1 MKKFA
6 VIVKENGNIH
16 IAIEIVSEDTLKHS
30 DGKDFATTDDYLKNT
45 YGEEHL
51 VAWYEL
57 DGNAPAKILIYKEGV
72 FSTPSDKEERDKDY
86 TLSYI

>member
-16 IAIEIVSEDTLKHS
+16 IAIEIVSDDTLKHS
-30 DGKDFATTDDYLKNT
+30 DGKDFATTDDYLKNA

-57 DGNAPAKILIYKEGV
+57 DGDAPAKILIYKEGV
-72 FSTPSDKEERDKDY
+72 TITPTEEEQSKDY
-86 TLSYI
+86 NVTYW